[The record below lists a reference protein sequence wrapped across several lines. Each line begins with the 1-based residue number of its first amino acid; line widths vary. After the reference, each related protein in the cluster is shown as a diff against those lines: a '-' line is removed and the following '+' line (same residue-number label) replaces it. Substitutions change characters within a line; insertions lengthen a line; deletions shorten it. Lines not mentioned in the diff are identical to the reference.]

1 MGVYTT
7 FDALLAYMAVVV
19 LWLHGNLR
27 PSHPRVLSHL
37 LIPSFNLILSVLVYL
52 VDPTFSEDA
61 LIFALDDPVLAYRD
75 FW

>member
-27 PSHPRVLSHL
+27 PSHPRVLSL
-37 LIPSFNLILSVLVYL
+37 LLMLSFNLVLSVLVYL
-52 VDPTFSEDA
+52 VDLTFSVVA
-61 LIFALDDPVLAYRD
+61 LIFALNDPVLAYRD